1 MPRFGKQK
9 NLEKK
14 LFLFDILKAT
24 DEKSRIRNRNSV
36 VPGYWFADQDL
47 YQYWKDGCY
56 CCEFDTVYIGI
67 S

>member
-24 DEKSRIRNRNSV
+24 DEKSGIRNRNSV
-36 VPGYWFADQDL
+36 VPGTDL
-47 YQYWKDGCY
+47 LIRICTNIGK
-56 CCEFDTVYIGI
+56 TVVIAANLTLFI
-67 S
+67 